1 MYLSREEE
9 MMLEGELGPT
19 VAKCM
24 ELLVALGKI
33 YNADKL
39 VPVASTHI
47 SGVSYKTI
55 GDAGVEL
62 LEDLAEGVEQEEK
75 PAIKILS
82 TLNPSGMDLK
92 DWKNLGV
99 PKKFARQ
106 QERILRAYIQ
116 LGATPTCSC
125 TPYLCGNLPRYG
137 QVLAWAESSAVIF
150 ANSVLGARTN
160 REGGPAALA
169 AAICGRTPR
178 HGFLLEENRV
188 PTAKVVVLDQPSGSY
203 EYSLLGA
210 VIGSELGDEVPLI
223 TGLSS
228 PSLEELR
235 SLGASMAA
243 MGANALYHVEG
254 VTPEASTVSRERIGD
269 VLEVAREEWL
279 NKSEELSSITF
290 EEAELVCIGCPH
302 LSLGEVE
309 TLARCVESL
318 GKEFWACTSREV
330 RLEAEKTGLLKE
342 LEKKGVRLVCDTCM
356 VVSPLEEVGYTGVVT
371 NSAKAARYLPTLSG
385 IGVVLDSVGIP

>member
-1 MYLSREEE
+1 VYLSKEEE
-9 MMLEGELGPT
+9 KMLEGELGPT
-19 VAKCM
+19 VSKCM

-62 LEDLAEGVEQEEK
+62 LEDLVEGVEGEK
-75 PAIKILS
+75 PAIKVLS
-82 TLNPSGMDLK
+82 TLNPGGMDLENWGK
-92 DWKNLGV
+92 LGV
-99 PKKFARQ
+99 PERFAQ
-106 QERILRAYIQ
+106 QQKRILEAYIR
-116 LGATPTCSC
+116 LGAIPTCSC

-178 HGFLLEENRV
+178 YGFLLGENRV

-210 VIGSELGDEVPLI
+210 VIGSELGGEVPLI

-243 MGANALYHVEG
+243 IGANTLYHVEG
-254 VTPEASTVSRERIGD
+254 VTPEASTVSRDRIGD
-269 VLEVAREEWL
+269 VLEVGRGDWL
-279 NKSEELSSITF
+279 KKSEEMSSINF
-290 EEAELVCIGCPH
+290 EEAEIICVGCPH
-302 LSLGEVE
+302 LSLEEVR
-309 TLARCVESL
+309 TLARCGKVF
-318 GKEFWACTSREV
+318 GKEFWACTSRHV
-330 RLEAEKTGLLKE
+330 RLEAERSGLLVQ
-342 LEKKGVRLVCDTCM
+342 LEKKGVQLVCDTCM
-356 VVSPLEEVGYTGVVT
+356 VVSPLGEAGYTGVAT

-385 IGVVLDSVGIP
+385 SRVVLDSLGIP